1 MNLAVTPSSA
11 LPEKQYVSSATF
23 GMLAIVTTLVL
34 VTAIAGSS
42 VSTLI
47 ILALPVTLFAL
58 SLTNEQS
65 RLEIRK
71 NARRNA
77 HHNAAV
83 FTARSSEAEAGAQA
97 EAYFPSWL
105 GSKAYSAA
113 CAAEQA

>member
-1 MNLAVTPSSA
+1 MNLAITPSSA
-11 LPEKQYVSSATF
+11 LPEKEFVSSATF

-42 VSTLI
+42 ISTLM
-47 ILALPVTLFAL
+47 ILALPVTLFVL

-65 RLEIRK
+65 RLETRQ

-77 HHNAAV
+77 AAAA
-83 FTARSSEAEAGAQA
+83 TRSSEVEAGAQA
-97 EAYFPSWL
+97 ETYFPSWL

-113 CAAEQA
+113 CAAEQD